1 MVTQSTFSGSR
12 LDDYGLLL
20 RRKGVCGTAVRTRR
34 TPLVPDVHEFP
45 VPLAC
50 ESASGSEILVPVM
63 RDGTGRGVLDVDK
76 PEKSRFDSM
85 GQLRRERLAGALVPL
100 WPQAG
105 KENSK

>member
-1 MVTQSTFSGSR
+1 
-12 LDDYGLLL
+12 
-20 RRKGVCGTAVRTRR
+20 
-34 TPLVPDVHEFP
+34 
-45 VPLAC
+45 
-50 ESASGSEILVPVM
+50 M

-85 GQLRRERLAGALVPL
+85 GQLRRERLADALVPL